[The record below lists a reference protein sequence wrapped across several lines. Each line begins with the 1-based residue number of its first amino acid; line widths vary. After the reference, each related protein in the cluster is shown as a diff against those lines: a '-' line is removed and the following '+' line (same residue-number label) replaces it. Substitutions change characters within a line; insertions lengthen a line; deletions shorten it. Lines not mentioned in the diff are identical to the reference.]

1 MIKAIDHIVL
11 SANDLGKTIWF
22 YCDVLGMELQRFT
35 PPAGG
40 DERLALGFGSNKIN
54 LHDVRKPFEP
64 HTRNPTIGSLD
75 ICFLSDKPVDQW
87 REHVLSFAAASA
99 SASLSVPLG
108 WPARVRT
115 AAKPAS
121 VKQRSST
128 SSSTAK

>member
-87 REHVLSFAAASA
+87 REHVLSFDIPIELGPVQRTGATGPL
-99 SASLSVPLG
+99 LSIYLRDPDGNLVEISNPMG
-108 WPARVRT
+108 
-115 AAKPAS
+115 
-121 VKQRSST
+121 
-128 SSSTAK
+128 

>member
-87 REHVLSFAAASA
+87 REHVLRFDIPIELGPVQRTGATGPL
-99 SASLSVPLG
+99 LSIYLRDPDGNLVEISN
-108 WPARVRT
+108 T
-115 AAKPAS
+115 MD
-121 VKQRSST
+121 
-128 SSSTAK
+128 

>member
-64 HTRNPTIGSLD
+64 HTRNPTTGSLD
-75 ICFLSDKPVDQW
+75 ICLLSDKPVDQW
-87 REHVLSFAAASA
+87 REHVLSFDIPIELGPVQRTGATGPL
-99 SASLSVPLG
+99 LSIYLRDPDGNLVEISN
-108 WPARVRT
+108 T
-115 AAKPAS
+115 MD
-121 VKQRSST
+121 
-128 SSSTAK
+128 

>member
-87 REHVLSFAAASA
+87 REHVLSFDIPIELGPVQRTGATGPL
-99 SASLSVPLG
+99 LSIYLRDPDGNLVEISN
-108 WPARVRT
+108 T
-115 AAKPAS
+115 MD
-121 VKQRSST
+121 
-128 SSSTAK
+128 

>member
-87 REHVLSFAAASA
+87 REHVLSFDIPIELGPVQRTGATGPL
-99 SASLSVPLG
+99 LSIYLRDPDGNLVDISN
-108 WPARVRT
+108 T
-115 AAKPAS
+115 MD
-121 VKQRSST
+121 
-128 SSSTAK
+128 